1 MAERRNAVGDGIK
14 VLAQENGNGWTIYN
28 GDSCVVLQGLPDN
41 SIDLSVYSPPFSS
54 LFTYSAS
61 EHDLGNSVNDDEF
74 FEHYKFI
81 IAEMLRVTKPGRLSC
96 VHTSDLPAMM
106 MKDGYIGLKDFP
118 GQVINAHEKAGW
130 IYHGWALVAKNP
142 QAQAIRV
149 KANGL
154 SFGQLRK
161 DSAMSR
167 PCLLDRVL
175 FFRKPGDN
183 KSAVTPV
190 ERGEIDNE
198 VWIDW
203 AGGVWLGISETDTL
217 QYTTARAPEDE
228 RHICPLQLGTIERC
242 IKLYSN
248 PGEVVLTPFLGIGS
262 EAYQAVRFG
271 RKAIGIELKE
281 SYYRKAAENMRDI
294 QRETE
299 QVNLFSLA
307 GVAV

>member
-1 MAERRNAVGDGIK
+1 MGNGIE
-14 VLAQENGNGWTIYN
+14 VLAQESGNGWTIYN
-28 GDSCVVLQGLPDN
+28 GDSCIVLQGLPDN

-81 IAEMLRVTKPGRLSC
+81 IAEMLRITKPGRLSC

-118 GQVINAHEKAGW
+118 GQVIKAHEEAGW

-183 KSAVTPV
+183 KVPVMPV

-203 AGGVWLGISETDTL
+203 AGGVWLGISETNTL

-242 IKLYSN
+242 VKLYSN
-248 PGEVVLTPFLGIGS
+248 PGEVILTPFLGIGS
-262 EAYQAVRFG
+262 EAYQAVKFG
-271 RKAIGIELKE
+271 RRAIGIELKE

-294 QRETE
+294 QREVE
-299 QVNLFSLA
+299 QVDLFSFVQVTA
-307 GVAV
+307 

>member
-1 MAERRNAVGDGIK
+1 MGDGIK
-14 VLAQENGNGWTIYN
+14 VLAQESGNGWTIYN

-81 IAEMLRVTKPGRLSC
+81 VAEMLRVTKPGRLSC

-118 GQVINAHEKAGW
+118 GQVIQAHEEAGW

-183 KSAVTPV
+183 KIAVTPV

-248 PGEVVLTPFLGIGS
+248 PDEVILTPFLGIGS

-294 QRETE
+294 QLETE
-299 QVNLFSLA
+299 QVDLFSLA
-307 GVAV
+307 GVEA

>member
-1 MAERRNAVGDGIK
+1 MGNGIN
-14 VLAQENGNGWTIYN
+14 VLNQESGNGWTIYN
-28 GDSCVVLQGLPDN
+28 GDSCIVLQGLPDN

-61 EHDLGNSVNDDEF
+61 EHDLGNSVNDSEF

-81 IAEMLRVTKPGRLSC
+81 IQEVLRVTKPGRLSC

-118 GQVINAHEKAGW
+118 GQVIKAHEEAGW

-175 FFRKPGDN
+175 FFRKSGDN
-183 KSAVTPV
+183 KVPV
-190 ERGEIDNE
+190 EPVGRGEIDNE
-198 VWIDW
+198 IWIDW

-248 PGEVVLTPFLGIGS
+248 PGEIILTPFLGIGS
-262 EAYQAVRFG
+262 EAYQAIRFG

-281 SYYRKAAENMRDI
+281 SYYNTAVKNLRDC

-299 QVNLFSLA
+299 MVDLFSFVEQDA
-307 GVAV
+307 